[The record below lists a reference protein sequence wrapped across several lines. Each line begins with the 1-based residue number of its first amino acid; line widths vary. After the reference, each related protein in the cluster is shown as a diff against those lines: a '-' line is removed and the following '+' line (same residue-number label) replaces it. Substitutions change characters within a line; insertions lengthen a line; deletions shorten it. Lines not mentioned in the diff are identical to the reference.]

1 MKPLKNVPASIHQ
14 RLLNAAKGA
23 NRPFNEVVQ
32 YYALERWL
40 YRLAQSEYNDRFVL
54 KGALMLLV
62 WKTPVSRPTRD
73 IDLLGRISNDPEA
86 IRKVVASVCKVAVE
100 DDGMIFDASTVTSE
114 RISEDGEYEGVRA
127 RFKAFLGKTTLPMQI
142 DIGFGDVVTP
152 EPVRIDYPTILGQPA
167 PQLAAYNR
175 ETAIAEKFQAMVN
188 LGTLNSRMK
197 DFFDVMLLSRE
208 HDFSGAQL
216 AEAIEH
222 TFSKR
227 STEIDSGAVCFT
239 NKFAEE
245 PTKKVQWS
253 AFLRRSLLKG
263 TDIPNEFSPVVK
275 HVRTF
280 LQPIAVALTK
290 KQAFELQWKAGG
302 PWRNPSQVPF
312 ETREQARR

>member
-14 RLLNAAKGA
+14 RLLNTAKNA
-23 NRPFNEVVQ
+23 NRPFNEIVQ

-40 YRLAQSEYNDRFVL
+40 YRLAQSEYSDRFVL

-73 IDLLGRISNDPEA
+73 IDFLGRISNDPEA
-86 IRKVVASVCKVAVE
+86 IRKVVARVCDVAVE
-100 DDGMIFDASTVTSE
+100 DDGMVFDTSTITSE
-114 RISEDGEYEGVRA
+114 RIAEDAEYEGVRV

-142 DIGFGDVVTP
+142 DIGFSDVVTP
-152 EPVRIDYPTILGQPA
+152 EPVRIDYPTILAQPA
-167 PQLAAYNR
+167 PQLDAYNR

-208 HDFSGAQL
+208 HDFSGDQL

-227 STEIDSGAVCFT
+227 STDIDSSAVCFT
-239 NKFAEE
+239 NEFAEE
-245 PTKKVQWS
+245 PTKKAQWS

-263 TDIPNEFSPVVK
+263 TDIPNEFGEVVE

-280 LQPIAVALTK
+280 LQPIAVALTA

-302 PWRNPSQVPF
+302 PWSNSASESF
-312 ETREQARR
+312 